1 MPENQQGLQPGYQ
14 QSSQPVSPLD
24 LQQGLQPRLLR
35 PKLPQPR
42 LLIVD
47 DVSVNLKVAKDML
60 GLYFSEIDTCNNG
73 YEAINLIEQNDYEL
87 IFMDHIM
94 PKMDGIEAVTI
105 IRENEKKEQ
114 KRHVPIIALTGNVME
129 GMLEVFMEKGFSGLL
144 AKPID
149 ISSLEAILKQ
159 WLPQSFEKPE
169 TSETIP
175 GSEQICD
182 TKQAEYKKT
191 ETRQKPL
198 KNVKTKKFVNNT
210 FFGFSCLLFIL
221 IFSISFTIFIFSAG
235 QINQSYINQQ
245 LTIASETLRLRMT
258 TTSSNIEFSPI
269 MILSYIPFVYQYF
282 LNPQDP
288 GFMEF
293 DKNLEMYMFN
303 LDGDISLAADYELI
317 LNKVKIED
325 HLGDVGS
332 ELLRI
337 ASVLPDEGSYNF
349 TFDNNIYLVSSISE
363 KDLYLSV
370 SYPLPGILPLNQAM
384 NIQYFGMLFLILFLF
399 IGLNIFISRSDNKIA
414 EQNIQLQEAN
424 KKAESASR
432 AKSHFLARMSHEI
445 RTPMNAV
452 TGMSDLLL
460 HTQLSEESRSY
471 VQDIKQASHDLMD
484 IINEILDFS
493 KIEANKLEIDSA
505 GYQLSS
511 MLDGVIN
518 IVNFRVKEKP
528 IEFFANI
535 DKNIPDNLVGDKV
548 RLRQILLNLLS
559 NAVKYTDHG
568 QINLTITKERSDQ
581 DMVWIKFEIT
591 DTGHGI
597 QTQDIPKLFG
607 EFIQLDNNRNNIEGT
622 GLGLNIVKRL
632 CELMNGTISFESE
645 YGKGSVFSVIIPQG
659 IYKET
664 IL

>member
-1 MPENQQGLQPGYQ
+1 MSIIQQECQQGSQSGLQPG
-14 QSSQPVSPLD
+14 
-24 LQQGLQPRLLR
+24 LQQGLR
-35 PKLPQPR
+35 PKLLQPK

-60 GLYFSEIDTCNNG
+60 NLYFSDIDTCNNG
-73 YEAINLIEQNDYEL
+73 YEAINLIEQNDYDL

-105 IRENEKKEQ
+105 IRANEKKEQ
-114 KRHVPIIALTGNVME
+114 KRHVPIIALTGNIME
-129 GMLEVFMEKGFSGLL
+129 GMSEIFLEKGFSGLL

-159 WLPQSFEKPE
+159 WLPQSFARHE
-169 TSETIP
+169 TSETHSS
-175 GSEQICD
+175 SEQICD
-182 TKQAEYKKT
+182 IEQAECKKT
-191 ETRQKPL
+191 ETQQMQL
-198 KNVKTKKFVNNT
+198 KDDMKKIFINKT
-210 FFGFSCLLFIL
+210 FFGFSCVLFIF
-221 IFSISFTIFIFSAG
+221 IFAISFTIFVFSAG
-235 QINQSYINQQ
+235 QINHSYINQQ
-245 LTIASETLRLRMT
+245 LTIASETLRLRVT

-293 DKNLEMYMFN
+293 DKNLIMYIFN
-303 LDGDISLAADYELI
+303 LDGEISLAADYELI

-384 NIQYFGMLFLILFLF
+384 NIQYFGMLTLILLMF
-399 IGLNIFISRSDNKIA
+399 IGLNIFIYRSDNKIA

-460 HTQLSEESRSY
+460 HTQLSEKSRSY
-471 VQDIKQASHDLMD
+471 VQDINQASHDLMD

-511 MLDGVIN
+511 LLNGIVN

-528 IEFFANI
+528 IEFTANI

-568 QINLTITKERSDQ
+568 KINLNISMEHSGEDI
-581 DMVWIKFEIT
+581 VWIKFEIS

-597 QTQDIPKLFG
+597 KTEDMPKLFG
-607 EFIQLDNNRNNIEGT
+607 EFIQFDNNRNNIEGT
-622 GLGLNIVKRL
+622 GLGLNIAKRL

-645 YGKGSVFSVIIPQG
+645 YGKGSVFSVVIPQG